1 MIRRIAL
8 LLVLAF
14 VGATEGLHAQRFAVS
29 ANLPALLTGTISVE
43 PSVALGDRTSLQL
56 SFSARPGLFKLPMP
70 VVSSTPSIAIR
81 EVSASASV

>member
-1 MIRRIAL
+1 MKFYQNVQQMIRRIAL

-43 PSVALGDRTSLQL
+43 PSVALGDRTSRPLQAPH
-56 SFSARPGLFKLPMP
+56 ARRAYQYPLR
-70 VVSSTPSIAIR
+70 SSG
-81 EVSASASV
+81 